1 MWLSTV
7 CTLSI
12 ERMWRKKALTITFDK
27 KEEIKSV
34 LEPNEPTSGRL
45 SWLPWHEVTRSITTP
60 PWMGY
65 QSIARLLLGDW
76 TLVKYYG
83 MYVGTMR
90 KNIKR
95 CWVELMC
102 GRLFPAITVTPP
114 PPSISSGFPENSPVP
129 SYTPLTSDLMLHVYF
144 PLKLLSIPLTK
155 VWEKLLWHCMVVT

>member
-1 MWLSTV
+1 MWLSTE

-45 SWLPWHEVTRSITTP
+45 FWLPWHEATRSITTP

-76 TLVKYYG
+76 TLVKHYG
-83 MYVGTMR
+83 MYVGTTR

-114 PPSISSGFPENSPVP
+114 PQHFIRLPWKFSSTQLYSPHFWFNATCIFSIKN
-129 SYTPLTSDLMLHVYF
+129 
-144 PLKLLSIPLTK
+144 
-155 VWEKLLWHCMVVT
+155 C